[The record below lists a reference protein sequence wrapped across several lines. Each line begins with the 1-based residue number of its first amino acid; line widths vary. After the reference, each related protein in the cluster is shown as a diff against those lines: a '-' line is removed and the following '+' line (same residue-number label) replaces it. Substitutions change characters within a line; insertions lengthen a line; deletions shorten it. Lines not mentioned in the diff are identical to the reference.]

1 MSDAEDRE
9 LVEKCCG
16 GDQAAFTELV
26 DRYQKTVF
34 NTALRIVGD
43 PEEAE
48 DVSQAAFLKAYEK
61 LDTFKPEFRFFSWL
75 YRITVNESL
84 NVLRYRKHFQRLEE
98 GTAITEAP
106 AVEVDRTDRIQDA
119 LMGLK
124 LDHRVVVVLKHL
136 QGLSYGEISKVLEIS
151 PAKVK
156 SRLFTARNI
165 LKANLKRQ
173 GFGND

>member
-16 GDQAAFTELV
+16 GDREAFTELV

-48 DVSQAAFLKAYEK
+48 DVAQSAFLKAYEK
-61 LDTFKPEFRFFSWL
+61 LDSYRPQFRFFSWI

-84 NVLRYRKHFQRLEE
+84 NVLRYKKHFQRLEE
-98 GTAITEAP
+98 GEAVTEAP
-106 AVEVDRTDRIQDA
+106 AVEVDQTDRIQDA

-124 LDHRVVVVLKHL
+124 LDHRVVVILKHL
-136 QGLSYGEISKVLEIS
+136 QGLSYEEIATVLEIS
-151 PAKVK
+151 PTKVK

-165 LKANLKRQ
+165 LKVNLKRQ
-173 GFGND
+173 GFGDD

>member
-9 LVEKCCG
+9 LVEKCCR
-16 GDQAAFTELV
+16 GDRGAFTELV

-34 NTALRIVGD
+34 NTALRIVGE

-48 DVSQAAFLKAYEK
+48 DVAQSAFLKAYEK
-61 LDTFKPEFRFFSWL
+61 LETFKPEFRFFSWI

-84 NVLRYRKHFQRLEE
+84 NVLRYRKHFQKLEE
-98 GTAITEAP
+98 GAAVTDP
-106 AVEVDRTDRIQDA
+106 PVVEVDETDRIQDA
-119 LMGLK
+119 LMELK
-124 LDHRVVVVLKHL
+124 LDHRVVVVLKHI
-136 QGLSYGEISKVLEIS
+136 QGLSYEEIGQVLEIS
-151 PAKVK
+151 PSRVK

-165 LKANLKRQ
+165 LKANLRRQ

>member
-1 MSDAEDRE
+1 MSDAEDRQ
-9 LVEKCCG
+9 LVEKCCS
-16 GDQAAFTELV
+16 GDRGAFTELV

-48 DVSQAAFLKAYEK
+48 DVAQSAFLKAYEK
-61 LDTFKPEFRFFSWL
+61 LDSYKPQFRFFSWI

-84 NVLRYRKHFQRLEE
+84 NVLRYRKHFQRLED
-98 GTAITEAP
+98 GAAVTEAP
-106 AVEVDRTDRIQDA
+106 VVEVDQSDRIQDA
-119 LMGLK
+119 LMDLK

-136 QGLSYGEISKVLEIS
+136 QGLSYEEIAQVLGISPSKVR
-151 PAKVK
+151 

-165 LKANLKRQ
+165 LKVHLRKQ
-173 GFGND
+173 GFGDE